1 MKAYLKL
8 SAVIGVLALVVP
20 AIALATPGNG
30 QGQGQG
36 NGNGQGQGP
45 EYNPTPPTSTPPQGQ
60 AYGKYCQG
68 ESKKHVKGEKGTA
81 FSRCVTNVAHAAQHP
96 NQAPG
101 QVCKGESKKHVKGEK
116 GTAYSRCVKAAAK
129 LRHDE
134 RKKEREEQSA

>member
-8 SAVIGVLALVVP
+8 SLTIGVLALVVP
-20 AIALATPGNG
+20 AMALATPGNG

-36 NGNGQGQGP
+36 P
-45 EYNPTPPTSTPPQGQ
+45 EYNPAPPSTPSGQ

-81 FSRCVTNVAHAAQHP
+81 FSRCVTTMAHAAQHP
-96 NQAPG
+96 SQAPG

-116 GTAYSRCVKAAAK
+116 GTAFSRCVKAAAK

-134 RKKEREEQSA
+134 RRKEKEEQQA